1 MRASGSE
8 GNDAAPFGDVAA
20 AAGLVAERDDGAVFL
35 QAEHM
40 VIAALDGDDA
50 APRGDT
56 ALTVCVV
63 ADADNRAVCLQ
74 TDRERAA
81 AADGDDV
88 RPVGDI
94 ALTVAVFTGGSDRAV
109 CPQGNGVVPA
119 CRDRFTGIL
128 AFELASRGV
137 LCAGGCV
144 LIIAECRKSGDRAVI
159 VLGSQ
164 HLFRCGIVRGR
175 DDDLHNDQRDGE
187 HCHRNADHK
196 AGLFAFVVCH
206 FRKAPFLFL

>member
-1 MRASGSE
+1 
-8 GNDAAPFGDVAA
+8 
-20 AAGLVAERDDGAVFL
+20 
-35 QAEHM
+35 M

-81 AADGDDV
+81 AADGDDVRPVGDVALTVVVAARSDHGAVCLQADRVALAAAHSHDV